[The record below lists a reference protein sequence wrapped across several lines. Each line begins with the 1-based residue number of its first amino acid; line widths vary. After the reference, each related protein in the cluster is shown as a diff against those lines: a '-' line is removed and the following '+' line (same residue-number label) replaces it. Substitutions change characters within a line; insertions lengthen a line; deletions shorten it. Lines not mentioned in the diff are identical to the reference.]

1 MDEEK
6 DKKHPY
12 DRAAHDQAMLD
23 HIATMPEEYQNIEYL
38 FALLFGTET
47 AKEKHFPPKT
57 KFLPEGSEA
66 EKKGL
71 YELAEYLRGDQILP
85 HVLHELADLFDPNLP
100 ASKQPR
106 RLQFVPRSQGV
117 GKGGLYRT
125 ETSDMLLFRHVEK
138 IKADHGMSSEKA
150 FSEVADFFGV
160 EPEYIRKVYYQAK
173 ARIP

>member
-1 MDEEK
+1 MGEEK
-6 DKKHPY
+6 DKKKPY
-12 DRAAHDQAMLD
+12 DRLAHDRSMLD
-23 HIATMPEEYQNIEYL
+23 HMATMPEEYQGIEYL
-38 FALLFGTET
+38 FALLFGVET

-71 YELAEYLRGDQILP
+71 YELAEYLRGDPILP
-85 HVLHELADLFDPNLP
+85 QVLHELADLFDPTLP

-106 RLQFVPRSQGV
+106 RIQIVPRSQGV

-125 ETSDMLLFRHVEK
+125 EASDLLIFRHVEK
-138 IKADHGMSSEKA
+138 TKVDRGMTTEQA
-150 FSEVADFFGV
+150 FVEVADLFGV
-160 EPEYIRKVYYQAK
+160 EPEYIRKIYYPAK